1 MTVKGIIAQNLLQE
15 RTKHGL
21 TQEGLAYAIGMS
33 PCYLRRI
40 EHGTANPS
48 VRALQKIAEPL
59 GISVA
64 MLTSKT
70 TLKK

>member
-40 EHGTANPS
+40 EHGTANPVS
-48 VRALQKIAEPL
+48 YTHLDVYNRQCLSSYP
-59 GISVA
+59 
-64 MLTSKT
+64 
-70 TLKK
+70 